1 MVNRK
6 RLWFSRS
13 IIHKKIMTEKK
24 GIALALEDWKIL
36 FEDDWKS
43 LIIALYMVLVGYGVL
58 VGIPVISTA
67 WVTKLGFTEVEVGR
81 VAGMDLGGLAAGS
94 VFTAWIIQ
102 KVNRRILVFFGIIIA
117 VAANALCIRY
127 VDYETVLYLRFISGF
142 GSGIYTSVAVA
153 VFGMS
158 IRPAL
163 AYNLML
169 FSFAFSQA
177 LEMQVL
183 PQLSMNGIYTAFI
196 VCFLITIPFLGW
208 LQSYPVSKNSDQT
221 HAQPQRKNKKLSLV
235 PWICLFA
242 IFLTY
247 INIGAYWTY
256 IELAALDAN
265 TNADLVGSTLVWAS
279 FCSLLG
285 CFIATLLSNRF
296 GLIRPLLI
304 ALITMATGVGLLSF
318 GITESKFLMSVF
330 TFNILWIFTDV
341 YQMGSL
347 ANFDEGGRYSAYL
360 PASQGLGQI
369 VGPNLAASILSF
381 NLGYE
386 SVFMMCWAAAMLAM
400 VIYWLLHRY
409 LRATDPELADAS

>member
-1 MVNRK
+1 
-6 RLWFSRS
+6 
-13 IIHKKIMTEKK
+13 MTEKK

-221 HAQPQRKNKKLSLV
+221 HAQPQRKNKKLSFV

-318 GITESKFLMSVF
+318 GITEPKFLMSVF

>member
-1 MVNRK
+1 MA
-6 RLWFSRS
+6 
-13 IIHKKIMTEKK
+13 EKK

-102 KVNRRILVFFGIIIA
+102 KVNRRILVFFGIVIA

-127 VDYETVLYLRFISGF
+127 VDYETVLYLRFMSGF

-183 PQLSMNGIYTAFI
+183 PQLSMNGIYMAFI

-208 LQSYPVSKNSDQT
+208 LQSYPVSRNSDQD
-221 HAQPQRKNKKLSLV
+221 QIQEQRIDKKLSLV
-235 PWICLFA
+235 PWVCLFA

-318 GITESKFLMSVF
+318 GITEPKFLMSVF
-330 TFNILWIFTDV
+330 TFNLLWIFTDV

-347 ANFDEGGRYSAYL
+347 ANFDHGGRYSAYL

-369 VGPNLAASILSF
+369 VGPNLAASILSL

-409 LRATDPELADAS
+409 LRANQPELADAS

>member
-1 MVNRK
+1 MA
-6 RLWFSRS
+6 
-13 IIHKKIMTEKK
+13 EKK

-102 KVNRRILVFFGIIIA
+102 KVNRRILVFFGIVIA

-127 VDYETVLYLRFISGF
+127 VDYETVLYLRFMSGF

-208 LQSYPVSKNSDQT
+208 LQSYPVSRNSDQD
-221 HAQPQRKNKKLSLV
+221 QIQEKRIDKKLSLV
-235 PWICLFA
+235 PWVCLFA

-318 GITESKFLMSVF
+318 GITEPKFLMSVF
-330 TFNILWIFTDV
+330 TFNLLWIFTDV

-347 ANFDEGGRYSAYL
+347 ANFDHGGRYSAYL

-369 VGPNLAASILSF
+369 VGPNLAASILSL

-409 LRATDPELADAS
+409 LRATQPELADAS

>member
-1 MVNRK
+1 
-6 RLWFSRS
+6 
-13 IIHKKIMTEKK
+13 MTEKK

-58 VGIPVISTA
+58 IGIPVISTA

-265 TNADLVGSTLVWAS
+265 MNADLVGSTLVWAS

-318 GITESKFLMSVF
+318 GITEPKFLMSVF

-386 SVFMMCWAAAMLAM
+386 SVFMMCWAAAMMAM

-409 LRATDPELADAS
+409 LRATDPKLADAS

>member
-1 MVNRK
+1 
-6 RLWFSRS
+6 
-13 IIHKKIMTEKK
+13 MTEKK

-58 VGIPVISTA
+58 IGIPVISTA

-318 GITESKFLMSVF
+318 GITEPKFLMSVF

-386 SVFMMCWAAAMLAM
+386 SVFMMCWAAAMMAM

-409 LRATDPELADAS
+409 LRATDPKLADAS

>member
-1 MVNRK
+1 MV
-6 RLWFSRS
+6 
-13 IIHKKIMTEKK
+13 
-24 GIALALEDWKIL
+24 
-36 FEDDWKS
+36 
-43 LIIALYMVLVGYGVL
+43 IALYMVLVGYGVL

-81 VAGMDLGGLAAGS
+81 VAGMDLGGIAAGS

-102 KVNRRILVFFGIIIA
+102 KVNRRILVFFGIVIA

-127 VDYETVLYLRFISGF
+127 VDYETVLYLRFMSGF

-183 PQLSMNGIYTAFI
+183 PQLSMNGIYMAFI

-208 LQSYPVSKNSDQT
+208 LQSYPVSRNSDQD
-221 HAQPQRKNKKLSLV
+221 QIQEKRIDKKLSLV
-235 PWICLFA
+235 PWVCLFA

-318 GITESKFLMSVF
+318 GITEPKFLMSVF
-330 TFNILWIFTDV
+330 TFNLLWIFTDV

-347 ANFDEGGRYSAYL
+347 ANFDHGGRYSAYL

-369 VGPNLAASILSF
+369 VGPNLAASILSL

-409 LRATDPELADAS
+409 LRANQPELADAS

>member
-1 MVNRK
+1 
-6 RLWFSRS
+6 
-13 IIHKKIMTEKK
+13 MTEKK

-43 LIIALYMVLVGYGVL
+43 LVIALYMVLVGYGVL

-318 GITESKFLMSVF
+318 GITEPKFLMSVF

>member
-1 MVNRK
+1 
-6 RLWFSRS
+6 
-13 IIHKKIMTEKK
+13 MTEKK

-36 FEDDWKS
+36 FQDDWKS
-43 LIIALYMVLVGYGVL
+43 LTIALYMVLVGYGVL

-67 WVTKLGFTEVEVGR
+67 WVTKLGFSEIEVGR

-117 VAANALCIRY
+117 VSANALCIRY
-127 VDYETVLYLRFISGF
+127 VDYETVLYLRFLSGF

-183 PQLSMNGIYTAFI
+183 PQLSMNGIYMAFI

-208 LQSYPVSKNSDQT
+208 LQSYPVSKNNDQIQ
-221 HAQPQRKNKKLSLV
+221 AQPQKKDSKPSLV
-235 PWICLFA
+235 PWVCLFA

-296 GLIRPLLI
+296 GLIRPLMI

-318 GITESKFLMSVF
+318 GITEPKFLMSVF

-347 ANFDEGGRYSAYL
+347 ANFDDGGRYSAYL

-369 VGPNLAASILSF
+369 VGPNLAASILSL

-386 SVFMMCWAAAMLAM
+386 SVFMMCWTAAMLAM
-400 VIYWLLHRY
+400 IIYWLLHRY
-409 LRATDPELADAS
+409 LRSTDPELADAS

>member
-1 MVNRK
+1 
-6 RLWFSRS
+6 
-13 IIHKKIMTEKK
+13 MTEKK

-127 VDYETVLYLRFISGF
+127 VDYDTVLYLRFLSGF

-208 LQSYPVSKNSDQT
+208 LQSYPVSKNNDQT

-235 PWICLFA
+235 PWVCLFA

-265 TNADLVGSTLVWAS
+265 TDADLVGSTLVWAS

-318 GITESKFLMSVF
+318 GITEPKFLMSVF
-330 TFNILWIFTDV
+330 TFNMLWIFTDV

-409 LRATDPELADAS
+409 LRITDPELADAS

>member
-1 MVNRK
+1 M
-6 RLWFSRS
+6 
-13 IIHKKIMTEKK
+13 IEKK
-24 GIALALEDWKIL
+24 GIALALHDWKIL
-36 FEDDWKS
+36 FQDDWKS
-43 LIIALYMVLVGYGVL
+43 LTIALYMVLVGYGVL

-94 VFTAWIIQ
+94 IFTAWIIQ
-102 KVNRRILVFFGIIIA
+102 KVNRRILVFFGIVIA

-127 VDYETVLYLRFISGF
+127 VDYETVLYLRFFSGF

-196 VCFLITIPFLGW
+196 VCFLLTLPFLGW
-208 LQSYPVSKNSDQT
+208 LQSYPLSKNNDHQESQPRQT
-221 HAQPQRKNKKLSLV
+221 GKRFSLV

-256 IELAALDAN
+256 IELAALSAN

-304 ALITMATGVGLLSF
+304 ALVTMATGVGLLSF
-318 GITESKFLMSVF
+318 GITEPKFLMSVF
-330 TFNILWIFTDV
+330 TFNMLWIFTDV

-369 VGPNLAASILSF
+369 VGPNLAASILSL

-386 SVFMMCWAAAMLAM
+386 SVFMMCWGAAMMAM
-400 VIYWLLHRY
+400 IIYWLLHRY
-409 LRATDPELADAS
+409 LRASDPEMADAS

>member
-1 MVNRK
+1 MA
-6 RLWFSRS
+6 
-13 IIHKKIMTEKK
+13 EKK

-102 KVNRRILVFFGIIIA
+102 KVNRRILVFFGIVIA

-127 VDYETVLYLRFISGF
+127 VDYETVLYLRFMSGF

-183 PQLSMNGIYTAFI
+183 PQLSMNGIYMAFI

-208 LQSYPVSKNSDQT
+208 LQSYPVSRNSDQV
-221 HAQPQRKNKKLSLV
+221 QIQEQRIDKKLSLV
-235 PWICLFA
+235 PWVCLFA

-256 IELAALDAN
+256 IELAALNAN

-318 GITESKFLMSVF
+318 GITEPKFLMSVF
-330 TFNILWIFTDV
+330 TFNLLWIFTDV

-347 ANFDEGGRYSAYL
+347 ANFDQGGRYSAYL

-369 VGPNLAASILSF
+369 VGPNLAASILSL

-409 LRATDPELADAS
+409 LRATQPELADAS

>member
-1 MVNRK
+1 
-6 RLWFSRS
+6 
-13 IIHKKIMTEKK
+13 MTEKQ
-24 GIALALEDWKIL
+24 GLALALEDWRIL

-43 LIIALYMVLVGYGVL
+43 LVIALYMVLVGYGVL

-67 WVTKLGFTEVEVGR
+67 WVTKLGFTEVQVGR

-102 KVNRRILVFFGIIIA
+102 KVNRRILVFFGIVIA

-127 VDYETVLYLRFISGF
+127 VDYETVLYLRFMSGF

-183 PQLSMNGIYTAFI
+183 PQLSMNGIYMAFI

-208 LQSYPVSKNSDQT
+208 LQSYPVSRNSDQD
-221 HAQPQRKNKKLSLV
+221 QIQEQRIDKKLSLV
-235 PWICLFA
+235 PWVCLFA

-318 GITESKFLMSVF
+318 GITEPKFLMSVF
-330 TFNILWIFTDV
+330 TFNLLWIFTDV

-347 ANFDEGGRYSAYL
+347 ANFDHGGRYSAYL

-369 VGPNLAASILSF
+369 VGPNLAASILSL

-386 SVFMMCWAAAMLAM
+386 SVFMMCWAAAILAM

-409 LRATDPELADAS
+409 LRANQPELADAS

>member
-1 MVNRK
+1 
-6 RLWFSRS
+6 
-13 IIHKKIMTEKK
+13 MTDQK
-24 GIALALEDWKIL
+24 GIALALEDWRIL
-36 FEDDWKS
+36 FRDDWKS

-117 VAANALCIRY
+117 VVANALCIRY

-208 LQSYPVSKNSDQT
+208 LQSYPVSRNSDQT

-318 GITESKFLMSVF
+318 GITEPKFLMSVF
-330 TFNILWIFTDV
+330 TFNLLWIFTDV

-347 ANFDEGGRYSAYL
+347 ANFDNGGRYSAYL

>member
-1 MVNRK
+1 MAD
-6 RLWFSRS
+6 
-13 IIHKKIMTEKK
+13 KK

-102 KVNRRILVFFGIIIA
+102 KVNRRILVFFGIVIA

-127 VDYETVLYLRFISGF
+127 VDYETVLYLRFMSGF

-183 PQLSMNGIYTAFI
+183 PQLSMNGIYMAFI

-208 LQSYPVSKNSDQT
+208 LQSYPVSRNSDQD
-221 HAQPQRKNKKLSLV
+221 QIQEQRIDKKLSLV

-318 GITESKFLMSVF
+318 GITEPKFLMSVF
-330 TFNILWIFTDV
+330 TFNLLWIFTDV

-347 ANFDEGGRYSAYL
+347 ANFDHGGRYSAYL

-369 VGPNLAASILSF
+369 VGPNLAASILSL

-409 LRATDPELADAS
+409 LRATQPELADAS

>member
-1 MVNRK
+1 
-6 RLWFSRS
+6 
-13 IIHKKIMTEKK
+13 MTEKK
-24 GIALALEDWKIL
+24 GIALALHDWKIL
-36 FEDDWKS
+36 FQDDWKS
-43 LIIALYMVLVGYGVL
+43 LTIALYMVLVGYGVL

-94 VFTAWIIQ
+94 IFTAWIIQ
-102 KVNRRILVFFGIIIA
+102 KVNRRILVFFGIVIA

-127 VDYETVLYLRFISGF
+127 VDYETVLYLRFFSGF

-196 VCFLITIPFLGW
+196 VCFLLTLPFLGW
-208 LQSYPVSKNSDQT
+208 LQSYPLSKNNDHKESQPRQT
-221 HAQPQRKNKKLSLV
+221 GKRFSLV

-256 IELAALDAN
+256 IELAALSAN

-304 ALITMATGVGLLSF
+304 ALVTMATGVGLLSF
-318 GITESKFLMSVF
+318 GITEPKFLMSVF
-330 TFNILWIFTDV
+330 TFNMLWIFTDV

-369 VGPNLAASILSF
+369 VGPNLAASILSL

-386 SVFMMCWAAAMLAM
+386 SVFMMCWGAAMMAM
-400 VIYWLLHRY
+400 IIYWLLHRY
-409 LRATDPELADAS
+409 LRASDPEMADAS

>member
-1 MVNRK
+1 
-6 RLWFSRS
+6 
-13 IIHKKIMTEKK
+13 MTDQK

-36 FEDDWKS
+36 FQDDWKS

-81 VAGMDLGGLAAGS
+81 VAGMDLDGLAAGS

-117 VAANALCIRY
+117 VVANALCIRY
-127 VDYETVLYLRFISGF
+127 VDYETVLYLRFMSGF

-318 GITESKFLMSVF
+318 GITEPKFLMSVF
-330 TFNILWIFTDV
+330 TFNLLWIFTDV

-347 ANFDEGGRYSAYL
+347 ANFDNGGRYSAYL

>member
-1 MVNRK
+1 
-6 RLWFSRS
+6 
-13 IIHKKIMTEKK
+13 MTDQK
-24 GIALALEDWKIL
+24 GIALALEDWRIL
-36 FEDDWKS
+36 FRDDWKS

-127 VDYETVLYLRFISGF
+127 VDYETVLYLRFMSGF

-208 LQSYPVSKNSDQT
+208 LQSYPVSKNTDQP
-221 HAQPQRKNKKLSLV
+221 HAQPQRKNNKHSLV

-265 TNADLVGSTLVWAS
+265 TNEDLVGSTLVWAS

-285 CFIATLLSNRF
+285 CFIATLISNRF

-318 GITESKFLMSVF
+318 GITEPKFLMSVF
-330 TFNILWIFTDV
+330 TFNLLWIFTDV

-347 ANFDEGGRYSAYL
+347 ANFDNGGRYSAYL

-386 SVFMMCWAAAMLAM
+386 SVFMMCWAAAMMAM

-409 LRATDPELADAS
+409 LRATDPKLADAS

>member
-1 MVNRK
+1 MA
-6 RLWFSRS
+6 
-13 IIHKKIMTEKK
+13 EKK

-102 KVNRRILVFFGIIIA
+102 KVNRRILVFFGIVIA

-127 VDYETVLYLRFISGF
+127 VDYETVLYLRFMSGF
-142 GSGIYTSVAVA
+142 GSGVYTSVAVA

-183 PQLSMNGIYTAFI
+183 PQLSMNGIYMAFI

-208 LQSYPVSKNSDQT
+208 LQSYPVSRNSDQD
-221 HAQPQRKNKKLSLV
+221 QIQEQRIDKKLSLV
-235 PWICLFA
+235 PWVCLFA

-318 GITESKFLMSVF
+318 GITEPKFLMSVF
-330 TFNILWIFTDV
+330 TFNLLWIFTDV

-347 ANFDEGGRYSAYL
+347 ANFDHGGRYSAYL

-369 VGPNLAASILSF
+369 VGPNLAASILSL

-409 LRATDPELADAS
+409 LRATQPELADAS

>member
-1 MVNRK
+1 MAD
-6 RLWFSRS
+6 
-13 IIHKKIMTEKK
+13 KK

-102 KVNRRILVFFGIIIA
+102 KVNRRILVFFGIVIA
-117 VAANALCIRY
+117 IAANALCIRY
-127 VDYETVLYLRFISGF
+127 VDYETVLYLRFMSGF

-183 PQLSMNGIYTAFI
+183 PQLSMNGIYMAFI

-208 LQSYPVSKNSDQT
+208 LQSYPVSRNSDQDRI
-221 HAQPQRKNKKLSLV
+221 QEQRIDKKLSLV
-235 PWICLFA
+235 PWVCLFA

-318 GITESKFLMSVF
+318 GITEPKFLLSVF
-330 TFNILWIFTDV
+330 TFNLLWIFTDV

-347 ANFDEGGRYSAYL
+347 ANFDHGGRYSAYL

-369 VGPNLAASILSF
+369 VGPNLAASILSL

-409 LRATDPELADAS
+409 LRATQPELADAS

>member
-1 MVNRK
+1 
-6 RLWFSRS
+6 
-13 IIHKKIMTEKK
+13 MTDQK
-24 GIALALEDWKIL
+24 GIALALEDWRIL
-36 FEDDWKS
+36 FRDDWKS

-208 LQSYPVSKNSDQT
+208 LQSYPVSKNSDQI
-221 HAQPQRKNKKLSLV
+221 HAQPQKESNKLSLV
-235 PWICLFA
+235 PWVCLFA

-285 CFIATLLSNRF
+285 CFIATLISNRF

-318 GITESKFLMSVF
+318 GITEPKFLMSVF
-330 TFNILWIFTDV
+330 TFNLLWIFTDV

-347 ANFDEGGRYSAYL
+347 ANFDNGGRYSAYL

-386 SVFMMCWAAAMLAM
+386 SVFMMCWAAAMMAM

-409 LRATDPELADAS
+409 LRATDPKLADAS

>member
-1 MVNRK
+1 MA
-6 RLWFSRS
+6 
-13 IIHKKIMTEKK
+13 EKK

-102 KVNRRILVFFGIIIA
+102 KVNRRILVFFGIVIA

-127 VDYETVLYLRFISGF
+127 VDYETVLYLRFMSGF

-183 PQLSMNGIYTAFI
+183 PQLSMNGIYMAFI

-208 LQSYPVSKNSDQT
+208 LQSYPVSRNSDQD
-221 HAQPQRKNKKLSLV
+221 QIQEKKIDKKLSLV
-235 PWICLFA
+235 PWVCLFA

-318 GITESKFLMSVF
+318 GITEPKFLMSVF
-330 TFNILWIFTDV
+330 TFNLLWIFTDV

-347 ANFDEGGRYSAYL
+347 ANFDQGGRYSAYL

-369 VGPNLAASILSF
+369 VGPNLAASILSL

-400 VIYWLLHRY
+400 LIYWLLHRY
-409 LRATDPELADAS
+409 LRATQPELADAS

>member
-1 MVNRK
+1 MA
-6 RLWFSRS
+6 
-13 IIHKKIMTEKK
+13 EKK

-102 KVNRRILVFFGIIIA
+102 KVNRRILVFFGIVIA

-127 VDYETVLYLRFISGF
+127 VDYETVLYLRFMSGF

-183 PQLSMNGIYTAFI
+183 PQLSMNGIYMAFI

-208 LQSYPVSKNSDQT
+208 LQSYPVSRNSDQD
-221 HAQPQRKNKKLSLV
+221 QIQEKRIDKKLSLV
-235 PWICLFA
+235 PWVCLFA

-318 GITESKFLMSVF
+318 GITEPKFLMSVF
-330 TFNILWIFTDV
+330 TFNLLWIFTDV

-347 ANFDEGGRYSAYL
+347 ANFDHGGRYSAYL

-369 VGPNLAASILSF
+369 VGPNLAASILSL

-409 LRATDPELADAS
+409 LRATQPELADAS

>member
-1 MVNRK
+1 
-6 RLWFSRS
+6 
-13 IIHKKIMTEKK
+13 MTEKK

-36 FEDDWKS
+36 FQDDWKS
-43 LIIALYMVLVGYGVL
+43 LTIALYMVLVGYGVL

-67 WVTKLGFTEVEVGR
+67 WVTKLGFSEIEVGR

-117 VAANALCIRY
+117 VSANALCIRY
-127 VDYETVLYLRFISGF
+127 VDYETVLYLRFLSGF

-183 PQLSMNGIYTAFI
+183 PQLSMNGIYMAFI

-208 LQSYPVSKNSDQT
+208 LQSYPVSKNNDQIQ
-221 HAQPQRKNKKLSLV
+221 AQPQKKDSKPSLV
-235 PWICLFA
+235 PWVCLFA

-279 FCSLLG
+279 FCSLLV

-296 GLIRPLLI
+296 GLIRPLMI

-318 GITESKFLMSVF
+318 GITEPKFLMSVF

-347 ANFDEGGRYSAYL
+347 ANFDDGGRYSAYL

-369 VGPNLAASILSF
+369 VGPNLAASILSL

-386 SVFMMCWAAAMLAM
+386 SVFMMCWTAAMLAM

-409 LRATDPELADAS
+409 LRSTDPELADAS

>member
-1 MVNRK
+1 MA
-6 RLWFSRS
+6 
-13 IIHKKIMTEKK
+13 EKK

-102 KVNRRILVFFGIIIA
+102 KVNRRILVFFGIVIA

-127 VDYETVLYLRFISGF
+127 VDYETVLYLRFMSGF

-183 PQLSMNGIYTAFI
+183 PQLSMNGIYMAFI

-208 LQSYPVSKNSDQT
+208 LQSYPVSRNSDQV
-221 HAQPQRKNKKLSLV
+221 QIQEQRIDKKLSLV
-235 PWICLFA
+235 PWVCLFA

-318 GITESKFLMSVF
+318 GITEPKFLMSVF
-330 TFNILWIFTDV
+330 TFNLLWIFTDV

-347 ANFDEGGRYSAYL
+347 ANFDHGGRYSAYL

-369 VGPNLAASILSF
+369 VGPNLAASILSL

-386 SVFMMCWAAAMLAM
+386 SIFMMCWAAAMLAM

-409 LRATDPELADAS
+409 LRATQPELADAS

>member
-6 RLWFSRS
+6 RLWFSRP
-13 IIHKKIMTEKK
+13 IIYKKIMTEKK

-102 KVNRRILVFFGIIIA
+102 KVNRRVLVFFGIIIA

-127 VDYETVLYLRFISGF
+127 VDYETVLYLRFLSGF

-208 LQSYPVSKNSDQT
+208 LQSYPVSKNSDQI
-221 HAQPQRKNKKLSLV
+221 HAQPQKESNKLSLV
-235 PWICLFA
+235 PWVCLFA

-285 CFIATLLSNRF
+285 CFIATLISNRF

-318 GITESKFLMSVF
+318 GITEPKFLMSVF
-330 TFNILWIFTDV
+330 TFNLLWIFTDV

-347 ANFDEGGRYSAYL
+347 ANFDNGGRYSAYL

-381 NLGYE
+381 NLGYG

-409 LRATDPELADAS
+409 LRATDPKLADAS

>member
-1 MVNRK
+1 
-6 RLWFSRS
+6 
-13 IIHKKIMTEKK
+13 MTDQK
-24 GIALALEDWKIL
+24 GIALALEDWRIL
-36 FEDDWKS
+36 FRDDWKS

-67 WVTKLGFTEVEVGR
+67 WVTKLGFTEIEVGR

-117 VAANALCIRY
+117 VLANALCIRY
-127 VDYETVLYLRFISGF
+127 VDYETVLYLRFMSGF

-318 GITESKFLMSVF
+318 GITEPKFLMSVF
-330 TFNILWIFTDV
+330 TFNLLWIFTDV

-347 ANFDEGGRYSAYL
+347 ANFDDGGRYSAYL

>member
-1 MVNRK
+1 
-6 RLWFSRS
+6 
-13 IIHKKIMTEKK
+13 MTDQK

-36 FEDDWKS
+36 FQDDWKS
-43 LIIALYMVLVGYGVL
+43 LTIALYMVLVGYGVL

-318 GITESKFLMSVF
+318 GITEPKFLMSVF

-347 ANFDEGGRYSAYL
+347 ANFDDGGRYSAYL

-400 VIYWLLHRY
+400 VIYCLLHRY
-409 LRATDPELADAS
+409 LRVTDPELADAS

>member
-1 MVNRK
+1 MA
-6 RLWFSRS
+6 
-13 IIHKKIMTEKK
+13 EKK

-36 FEDDWKS
+36 LEDDWKS
-43 LIIALYMVLVGYGVL
+43 LVIALYMVLVGYGVL

-102 KVNRRILVFFGIIIA
+102 KVNRRILVFFGIVIA

-127 VDYETVLYLRFISGF
+127 VDYETVLYLRFMSGF

-183 PQLSMNGIYTAFI
+183 PQLSMNGIYMAFI

-208 LQSYPVSKNSDQT
+208 LQSYPVSRNSDQD
-221 HAQPQRKNKKLSLV
+221 QIQEKRIDKKLSLV
-235 PWICLFA
+235 PWVCLFA

-318 GITESKFLMSVF
+318 GITEPKFLMSVF
-330 TFNILWIFTDV
+330 TFNLLWIFTDV

-347 ANFDEGGRYSAYL
+347 ANFDHGGRYSAYL

-369 VGPNLAASILSF
+369 EGPNLAASILSL

-409 LRATDPELADAS
+409 LRATQPELADAS

>member
-1 MVNRK
+1 MA
-6 RLWFSRS
+6 
-13 IIHKKIMTEKK
+13 EKK

-102 KVNRRILVFFGIIIA
+102 KVNRRILVFFGIVIA

-127 VDYETVLYLRFISGF
+127 VDYETVLYLRFMSGF

-183 PQLSMNGIYTAFI
+183 PQLSMNGIYMAFI

-208 LQSYPVSKNSDQT
+208 LQSYPVSRNSDQD
-221 HAQPQRKNKKLSLV
+221 QIQEQRIDKKLSLV
-235 PWICLFA
+235 PWVCLFA

-318 GITESKFLMSVF
+318 GITEPKFLMSVF
-330 TFNILWIFTDV
+330 TFNLLWIFTDV

-347 ANFDEGGRYSAYL
+347 ANFDQGGRYSAYL

-369 VGPNLAASILSF
+369 VGPNLAASILSL

-400 VIYWLLHRY
+400 LIYWLLHRY
-409 LRATDPELADAS
+409 LRATQPELADAS

>member
-1 MVNRK
+1 MA
-6 RLWFSRS
+6 
-13 IIHKKIMTEKK
+13 EKK

-102 KVNRRILVFFGIIIA
+102 KVNRRILVFFGIVIA

-127 VDYETVLYLRFISGF
+127 VDYETVLYLRFMSGF

-183 PQLSMNGIYTAFI
+183 PQLSMNGIYMAFI

-208 LQSYPVSKNSDQT
+208 LQSYPVSRNSDQD
-221 HAQPQRKNKKLSLV
+221 QIQEQKIDKKLSLV
-235 PWICLFA
+235 PWVCLFA

-318 GITESKFLMSVF
+318 GITEPKFLMSVF
-330 TFNILWIFTDV
+330 TFNLLWIFTDV

-347 ANFDEGGRYSAYL
+347 ANFDHGGRYSAYL

-369 VGPNLAASILSF
+369 VGPNLAASILSL

-409 LRATDPELADAS
+409 LRATQPELADAS

>member
-1 MVNRK
+1 MA
-6 RLWFSRS
+6 
-13 IIHKKIMTEKK
+13 EKK

-36 FEDDWKS
+36 FEYDWKS

-102 KVNRRILVFFGIIIA
+102 KVNRRILVFFGIVIA

-127 VDYETVLYLRFISGF
+127 VDYETVLYLRFMSGF

-183 PQLSMNGIYTAFI
+183 PQLSMNGIYMAFI

-208 LQSYPVSKNSDQT
+208 LQSYPVSRNSDQD
-221 HAQPQRKNKKLSLV
+221 QIQEQRIDKKLSLV
-235 PWICLFA
+235 PWVCLFA

-318 GITESKFLMSVF
+318 GITEPKFLMSVF
-330 TFNILWIFTDV
+330 TFNLLWIFTDV

-347 ANFDEGGRYSAYL
+347 ANFDHGGRYSAYL

-369 VGPNLAASILSF
+369 VGPNLAASILSL

-409 LRATDPELADAS
+409 LRAAKPELADAT

>member
-1 MVNRK
+1 MAD
-6 RLWFSRS
+6 
-13 IIHKKIMTEKK
+13 KK

-102 KVNRRILVFFGIIIA
+102 KVNRRILVFFGIVIA

-127 VDYETVLYLRFISGF
+127 VDYETVLYLRFMSGF

-183 PQLSMNGIYTAFI
+183 PQLSMNGIYMAFI

-208 LQSYPVSKNSDQT
+208 LQSYPVSRNSDQD
-221 HAQPQRKNKKLSLV
+221 QIQEQRIDKKLSLV
-235 PWICLFA
+235 PWVCLFA

-318 GITESKFLMSVF
+318 GITEPKFLMSVF
-330 TFNILWIFTDV
+330 TFNLLWIFTDV

-347 ANFDEGGRYSAYL
+347 ANFDQGGRYSAYL

-369 VGPNLAASILSF
+369 VGPNLAASILSL

-409 LRATDPELADAS
+409 LRATQPELADAS

>member
-1 MVNRK
+1 MA
-6 RLWFSRS
+6 
-13 IIHKKIMTEKK
+13 EKK

-36 FEDDWKS
+36 FEDDSKS

-102 KVNRRILVFFGIIIA
+102 KVNRRILVFFGIVIA

-127 VDYETVLYLRFISGF
+127 VDYETVLYLRFMSGF

-183 PQLSMNGIYTAFI
+183 PQLSMNGIYMAFI

-208 LQSYPVSKNSDQT
+208 LQSYPVSRNSDQD
-221 HAQPQRKNKKLSLV
+221 QIQEQRIDKKLSLV
-235 PWICLFA
+235 PWVCLFA

-318 GITESKFLMSVF
+318 GITEPKFLMSVF
-330 TFNILWIFTDV
+330 TFNLLWIFTDV

-347 ANFDEGGRYSAYL
+347 ANFDQGGRYSAYL

-369 VGPNLAASILSF
+369 VGPNLAASILSL

-409 LRATDPELADAS
+409 LRATQPELADAS

>member
-1 MVNRK
+1 M
-6 RLWFSRS
+6 
-13 IIHKKIMTEKK
+13 IEKK
-24 GIALALEDWKIL
+24 GIALALHDWKIL
-36 FEDDWKS
+36 FQDDWKS
-43 LIIALYMVLVGYGVL
+43 LTIALYMVLVGYGVL

-94 VFTAWIIQ
+94 IFTAWIIQ
-102 KVNRRILVFFGIIIA
+102 KVNRRILVFFGIVIA

-127 VDYETVLYLRFISGF
+127 VDYETVLYLRFMSGF

-196 VCFLITIPFLGW
+196 VCFLATLPFLGW
-208 LQSYPVSKNSDQT
+208 LQSYPLSKSND
-221 HAQPQRKNKKLSLV
+221 HKQPQQRQTSKRSSLV

-256 IELAALDAN
+256 IELAALSAN
-265 TNADLVGSTLVWAS
+265 TNADLVGNTLVWAS

-318 GITESKFLMSVF
+318 GITEPKFLMSVF

-369 VGPNLAASILSF
+369 VGPNLAASILSL

-386 SVFMMCWAAAMLAM
+386 SVFMMCWAAAMMAM

-409 LRATDPELADAS
+409 LRASDPEMADAS

>member
-1 MVNRK
+1 
-6 RLWFSRS
+6 
-13 IIHKKIMTEKK
+13 MTDQK
-24 GIALALEDWKIL
+24 GIALALEDWRIL
-36 FEDDWKS
+36 FRDDWKS

-67 WVTKLGFTEVEVGR
+67 WVTKLGFTEIEVGR

-318 GITESKFLMSVF
+318 GITEPKFLMSVF
-330 TFNILWIFTDV
+330 TFNLLWIFTDV

-347 ANFDEGGRYSAYL
+347 ANFDDGGRYSAYL

>member
-1 MVNRK
+1 MA
-6 RLWFSRS
+6 
-13 IIHKKIMTEKK
+13 EKK

-102 KVNRRILVFFGIIIA
+102 KVNRRILVFFGIVVA

-127 VDYETVLYLRFISGF
+127 VDYETVLYLRFMSGF

-183 PQLSMNGIYTAFI
+183 PQLSMNGIYMAFI

-208 LQSYPVSKNSDQT
+208 LQSYPVSRNSDQV
-221 HAQPQRKNKKLSLV
+221 QIQEQRIDKKLSLV
-235 PWICLFA
+235 PWVCLFA

-318 GITESKFLMSVF
+318 GITEPKFLMSVF
-330 TFNILWIFTDV
+330 TFNLLWIFTDV

-347 ANFDEGGRYSAYL
+347 ANFDHGGRYSAYL

-369 VGPNLAASILSF
+369 VGPNLAASILSL

-409 LRATDPELADAS
+409 LRATQPELADAS

>member
-1 MVNRK
+1 
-6 RLWFSRS
+6 
-13 IIHKKIMTEKK
+13 MTDKK
-24 GIALALEDWKIL
+24 GIALALEDWRIL
-36 FEDDWKS
+36 FRDDWKS

-67 WVTKLGFTEVEVGR
+67 WVTKLGFTEIEVGR

-318 GITESKFLMSVF
+318 GITEPKFLMSVF